1 MSTKLLKSKPFQ
13 RILAGKFAL
22 PKEQSCGWFFED
34 ADDRGDA
41 FRGAV
46 RALCA
51 LGAAAVALL
60 SEAVEHQEITRK
72 NVSKLVESLEGQG
85 LIIVHDGD
93 AFLELPARLRP
104 TLLGE
109 DVLLALDDLF
119 DALEP
124 AAPVVIAVQETTALS
139 PSI

>member
-1 MSTKLLKSKPFQ
+1 M
-13 RILAGKFAL
+13 
-22 PKEQSCGWFFED
+22 
-34 ADDRGDA
+34 
-41 FRGAV
+41 
-46 RALCA
+46 CA

-93 AFLELPARLRP
+93 AFLELPARLHP